1 MKTYSISMISFNFDV
16 IDEVDKIFAK
26 YGINFSYRKLF
37 EKLNK
42 EFGHDMKTFFEE
54 YSTDTYIDWVN
65 CKAWR
70 KKYKVLGIEDNQSV
84 IEIEN
89 GFVNRVFMPTKFED
103 SYDVDFNDDDI
114 YISTL
119 DELDKYLC
127 EIEKRLD
134 VHLEFRTNKDT
145 KGLFKALKDCDKDLN
160 NYKKDIET
168 RKSKI
173 EKSIELVLN
182 AKKDFT

>member
-16 IDEVDKIFAK
+16 IDEVDKIFTK
-26 YGINFSYRKLF
+26 HGIKFSYRKMF
-37 EKLNK
+37 EKINK
-42 EFGHDMKTFFEE
+42 QYGHDMKSFCEE

-65 CKAWR
+65 CKEWR
-70 KKYKVLGIEDNQSV
+70 KKYKVLDIDDDQSI

-89 GFVNRVFMPTKFED
+89 GFVNRVFMPEKFED
-103 SYDVDFNDDDI
+103 SYEVSFTDDDP
-114 YISTL
+114 YVSTL

-127 EIEKRLD
+127 EIEHRLD
-134 VHLEFRTNKDT
+134 VHLKFRTSNDT
-145 KGLFKALKDCDKDLN
+145 KGLFKALKECDNDLD
-160 NYKKDIET
+160 NYKKDIEN

>member
-26 YGINFSYRKLF
+26 HGIKFSYSKMF

-42 EFGHDMKTFFEE
+42 QYGHDMKSFFEG
-54 YSTDTYIDWVN
+54 YSTDTYIDWVD
-65 CKAWR
+65 CKEWR

-89 GFVNRVFMPTKFED
+89 GFVNRVFMPNKFED
-103 SYDVDFNDDDI
+103 SYDISFNDGV
-114 YISTL
+114 YISTI

-127 EIEKRLD
+127 EIEKILD
-134 VHLEFRTNKDT
+134 AHLEFRTSNDT
-145 KGLFKALKDCDKDLN
+145 KGLFKELKDCDNDLE

>member
-1 MKTYSISMISFNFDV
+1 MISFNFDV

-26 YGINFSYRKLF
+26 HGIKFSYRKMF
-37 EKLNK
+37 EKINK
-42 EFGHDMKTFFEE
+42 QYGHDMKSFCEE

-65 CKAWR
+65 CKEWR
-70 KKYKVLGIEDNQSV
+70 KKYKVLEIDDDQSI

-89 GFVNRVFMPTKFED
+89 GFVNRVFMPEKFED
-103 SYDVDFNDDDI
+103 SYEVSFCDDDP
-114 YISTL
+114 YVSTL

-134 VHLEFRTNKDT
+134 VHLAFRTSNDT
-145 KGLFKALKDCDKDLN
+145 KGLFKALKECDKDLN

-173 EKSIELVLN
+173 EQSIELVLN

>member
-1 MKTYSISMISFNFDV
+1 MISFNFDV

-26 YGINFSYRKLF
+26 HGIKFSYRKMF
-37 EKLNK
+37 EKINK
-42 EFGHDMKTFFEE
+42 QYGHDMKSFCEE
-54 YSTDTYIDWVN
+54 YSTDTFVDWVD
-65 CKAWR
+65 CKEWR
-70 KKYKVLGIEDNQSV
+70 KKYKVLGIDDDQSV

-89 GFVNRVFMPTKFED
+89 GFVNRVFMPNKFED
-103 SYDVDFNDDDI
+103 SYDVSFNDDDP
-114 YISTL
+114 YVSTL
-119 DELDKYLC
+119 DELDKYLY
-127 EIEKRLD
+127 EVEKRLD
-134 VHLEFRTNKDT
+134 VHLEFRTSNDT
-145 KGLFKALKDCDKDLN
+145 KGLFKELKDCDNDLE

>member
-26 YGINFSYRKLF
+26 HGIKFSYRKMF

-42 EFGHDMKTFFEE
+42 QFGHDMKSYFEE
-54 YSTDTYIDWVN
+54 YSTDTYIDWID
-65 CKAWR
+65 CKEWK

-89 GFVNRVFMPTKFED
+89 GFVNRVFMPNKFED
-103 SYDVDFNDDDI
+103 SYDISFNDDV
-114 YISTL
+114 YVSTL

-127 EIEKRLD
+127 GIEKILD
-134 VHLEFRTNKDT
+134 VLIF
-145 KGLFKALKDCDKDLN
+145 
-160 NYKKDIET
+160 
-168 RKSKI
+168 SK
-173 EKSIELVLN
+173 V
-182 AKKDFT
+182 F

>member
-1 MKTYSISMISFNFDV
+1 MISFNFDV

-26 YGINFSYRKLF
+26 HGIKFSYRKMF
-37 EKLNK
+37 EKINK
-42 EFGHDMKTFFEE
+42 QYGHDMKSFCEE

-65 CKAWR
+65 CKEWR
-70 KKYKVLGIEDNQSV
+70 KKYKVLEIDDDQSI

-89 GFVNRVFMPTKFED
+89 GFVNRVFMPEKFED
-103 SYDVDFNDDDI
+103 SYEVSFCDDDP
-114 YISTL
+114 YVSTL

-134 VHLEFRTNKDT
+134 VHLAFRTSNDT
-145 KGLFKALKDCDKDLN
+145 KGLFKALKECDKDLD
-160 NYKKDIET
+160 NYKKDIENK
-168 RKSKI
+168 KSKI
-173 EKSIELVLN
+173 EQSIELVLN